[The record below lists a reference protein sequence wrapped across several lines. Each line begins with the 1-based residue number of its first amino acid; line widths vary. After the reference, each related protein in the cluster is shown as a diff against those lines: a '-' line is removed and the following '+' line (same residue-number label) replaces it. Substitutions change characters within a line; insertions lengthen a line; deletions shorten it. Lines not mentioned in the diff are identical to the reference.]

1 MTTTEERVLFPTG
14 AAELVLPDGVDREHW
29 LAARRTGFGGSD
41 IAGLLGMSRW
51 SSPYQ
56 VWLDKTGRA
65 AEEPDTWAMFRGR
78 EDETK
83 LRRWF
88 TRETGITVETTGM
101 WRSLAH
107 PLAFANPDGLTSDG
121 GLIECKSH
129 SWRMGEEWDEDQVS
143 DAAELQVQWYLGV
156 LALPHAWVIAQ
167 LGDDEP
173 VIRRVEA
180 DPDLFAALVR
190 TAERFWAEHVDTDTA
205 PGLAAVDLDVVKDR
219 YRTVDLDAV
228 EAADPDEIRRLLAQ
242 RAEGKATE
250 KAGALTAAVAEAQLR
265 EHLGHAEAI
274 TVGGRPLFTARA
286 NGTFASSRFA
296 EAHPDV
302 AAQFT
307 TTQPVLDVQALK
319 AGRPDLYEAYRA
331 RVIRPATT
339 KEK

>member
-143 DAAELQVQWYLGV
+143 DGAELQTQWYLGV
-156 LALPHAWVIAQ
+156 LDLPHAWVIAQ
-167 LGDDEP
+167 IGDDEP
-173 VIRRVEA
+173 VIRRVER
-180 DPDLFAALVR
+180 DRLLFAHLAK
-190 TAERFWAEHVDTDTA
+190 TADRFWRDHIANDNPPAFTS
-205 PGLAAVDLDVVKDR
+205 PS
-219 YRTVDLDAV
+219 DLDAV
-228 EAADPDEIRRLLAQ
+228 KAQHPRAETETAVADPADVAPVIARIREAKARAKAAQADADIAEAELVALIGDATDLTAGGRVVARRPEVHTTRLDGRRL
-242 RAEGKATE
+242 RAD
-250 KAGALTAAVAEAQLR
+250 
-265 EHLGHAEAI
+265 
-274 TVGGRPLFTARA
+274 
-286 NGTFASSRFA
+286 
-296 EAHPDV
+296 HPDL
-302 AAQFT
+302 ADEYT
-307 TTQPVLDVQALK
+307 TTST
-319 AGRPDLYEAYRA
+319 YR
-331 RVIRPATT
+331 RLTIP